1 MPTFKQLEESLQE
14 AIAIKE
20 GRQQASSVTQF
31 EVDNDANKESS
42 QQADNPDQ

>member
-1 MPTFKQLEESLQE
+1 MPTFKQLEESLKE

-20 GRQQASSVTQF
+20 GRQQASSVSQV
-31 EVDNDANKESS
+31 EVDNDANKEPS